1 MTAIGWVVIPFLIAI
16 GSALIAVF
24 IVQHRME
31 LQLAKERQALSEARA
46 SIEAQKKT
54 LEEVDAL
61 RREKASHQAVDDF
74 LSEIRTEQRHFVR
87 DQKLLFGDRK
97 CLVVQERLFFRNLPL
112 CNWVQHEVAVEEGD
126 DIQALARALAAFKP
140 ETLPG
145 RDSETN
151 EALNGIVEQILS

>member
-1 MTAIGWVVIPFLIAI
+1 VTAIGWVIIPFLIAI
-16 GSALIAVF
+16 GSAVIAVF

-31 LQLAKERQALSEARA
+31 VQLAKERQALSEARA

-54 LEEVDAL
+54 LEELDAL
-61 RREKASHQAVDDF
+61 RKDKAAHQAVDDF

-126 DIQALARALAAFKP
+126 DVHALARALSAFKP

-151 EALNGIVEQILS
+151 ETLNGIVEQILS